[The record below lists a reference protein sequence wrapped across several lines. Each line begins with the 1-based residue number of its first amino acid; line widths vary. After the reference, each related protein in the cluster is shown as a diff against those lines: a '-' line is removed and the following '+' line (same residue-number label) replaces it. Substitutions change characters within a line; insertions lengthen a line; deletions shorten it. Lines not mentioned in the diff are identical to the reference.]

1 MAGLKLSSKAQ
12 KAMDTLQLV
21 RRKVERVHSLTEQ
34 YCSAKSAQDSMAQS
48 LSRAAADV
56 GRLLMNNGLGVM
68 ADSANQVAMGAKR
81 GGHTQAKYRQLRELV
96 GGLRVA
102 IDRAEKNVLDAER
115 QHEHDEAGH

>member
-1 MAGLKLSSKAQ
+1 
-12 KAMDTLQLV
+12 
-21 RRKVERVHSLTEQ
+21 
-34 YCSAKSAQDSMAQS
+34 
-48 LSRAAADV
+48 
-56 GRLLMNNGLGVM
+56 MNNGLGVM